1 MTEETPELTE
11 KEVEVT
17 AESLALS
24 IKELVADSVKS
35 DRNQTL
41 SNHKATLRM
50 YAQQERA
57 ITKNYGVIRVEKKN
71 EKV

>member
-17 AESLALS
+17 ASSIAQS
-24 IKELVADSVKS
+24 IKDLCADSTKS

-41 SNHKATLRM
+41 SNHKATLKM

-57 ITKNYGVIRVEKKN
+57 LTKNYGVIRVEKKDD
-71 EKV
+71 